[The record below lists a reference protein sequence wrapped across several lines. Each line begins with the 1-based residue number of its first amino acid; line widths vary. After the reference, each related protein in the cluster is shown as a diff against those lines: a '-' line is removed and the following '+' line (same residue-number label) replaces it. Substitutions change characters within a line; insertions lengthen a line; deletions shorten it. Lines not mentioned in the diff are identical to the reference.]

1 MTQFGYDVNGNLL
14 TRTDAN
20 SYATTFT
27 YDVLN
32 RMKTRTLPGGG
43 AVESLAYNLTGTLA
57 NVTDFNGKIT
67 TFSYD
72 AMNRLITRTPTGETA
87 VSYTYTPTGQRQTMT
102 DGSGSTSYAYDNQ
115 NRLVSKTASAGAL
128 SYTYDAAGDR
138 LTAVSSNAG
147 GTNVTFTYDALSRL
161 QTVVDKGVG
170 GSANPATYTY
180 DAVGNLT
187 SVALPNGVTVTP
199 GYDTMYRVK
208 SLAATSAPAAAY
220 SYTYGPV
227 GNRLSAQDGNGSAAY
242 TYSSIYRLTEE
253 SIARGQTAGSL
264 AYGLDPVGNRLSLT
278 SGITAITSQAF
289 TYTPNDRIMADSYD
303 TNGNLLA
310 AGGNT
315 YAYDSQNRLTSF
327 NAGAATFVYDGD
339 GNRVAKT
346 SGGVTTQYLVDDANP
361 TGLAQV
367 AEEVVNGA
375 VTRRYVY
382 GLGRISQTQAAGTS
396 YYGYDAHGDVRT
408 LMDGTGVVTDTYD
421 YDAFGNVIASTGT
434 TANVYRYQGEALD
447 AETGLYYL
455 RARYYDSITGR
466 FLSVDPL
473 ADQGEHPYAYSSANP
488 VDGHDPT
495 GLQDVFEYKALLVGP
510 LTWPHFSLA
519 MAAGGGHSGGGSG
532 PGGGGS
538 GSGDGPGPGCMGGG
552 GGGALN
558 AQAKLDQVAACKC
571 TPDTCDK
578 LGIGIEEP
586 KPSAVTNGVLNV
598 ADDPGHTFVY
608 LMRANGK
615 FDSMLS
621 FGPGAQ
627 ITWNKDLFR
636 SGMLPG
642 NVHWPLKGL
651 ASTWESYITSD
662 QLNSGSQAIANFKA
676 QRPRYTPTFNCTF
689 AALSI
694 AKGIGLTL
702 PDGVGPVEAIDD
714 LGTRHDL
721 GDNQFTRRIANPYQL
736 TVEMK
741 QQFGPPSVVNTGIFP
756 DN

>member
-1 MTQFGYDVNGNLL
+1 
-14 TRTDAN
+14 
-20 SYATTFT
+20 
-27 YDVLN
+27 
-32 RMKTRTLPGGG
+32 MKTRTLPGGG
-43 AVESLAYNLTGTLA
+43 AVETLAYNLTGTLA

-72 AMNRLITRTPTGETA
+72 AMNRLLARTPTGETA

-242 TYSSIYRLTEE
+242 TYNSIYRLTEE

-264 AYGLDPVGNRLSLT
+264 TYGLDPVGNRLSLA

-289 TYTPNDRIMADSYD
+289 TYTANDRIMADSYD

-346 SGGVTTQYLVDDANP
+346 SGGVTTQYLVDDTNS

-367 AEEVVNGA
+367 AEEVVGGA

-408 LMDGTGVVTDTYD
+408 LMNASGTVTDTYD
-421 YDAFGNVIASTGT
+421 YDAFGNLIASTGT

-447 AETGLYYL
+447 TETGLYYL
-455 RARYYDSITGR
+455 RARYYDAVAGR
-466 FLSVDPL
+466 FLTVDPL
-473 ADQGEHPYAYSSANP
+473 ASEGNHPYTYASADP
-488 VDGHDPT
+488 VNGHDPA
-495 GLQDVFEYKALLVGP
+495 GQQDVFEYKPLLVGP

-519 MAAGGGHSGGGSG
+519 MVTGGGGHGGGS
-532 PGGGGS
+532 P
-538 GSGDGPGPGCMGGG
+538 PGCLGG
-552 GGGALN
+552 GGGAVKSFLQWIHVCQIGAPPMPSSPGVPYPSGPNKPTCNCVYHVRAHRLECRAYEWWGPVGDTFVTQN
-558 AQAKLDQVAACKC
+558 ARAGNNDNPDYPTRQCVNNPDCEAIRRVGPLPATTYRMGDDKTVVSKTGQVTIRIPLTAVDASEMHRRDSMQIHQDWPG
-571 TPDTCDK
+571 TPDRTVGTIYSPASEGCIASSDYERFR
-578 LGIGIEEP
+578 GFMRDQGC
-586 KPSAVTNGVLNV
+586 TRGGVSV
-598 ADDPGHTFVY
+598 
-608 LMRANGK
+608 
-615 FDSMLS
+615 
-621 FGPGAQ
+621 
-627 ITWNKDLFR
+627 
-636 SGMLPG
+636 LP
-642 NVHWPLKGL
+642 
-651 ASTWESYITSD
+651 
-662 QLNSGSQAIANFKA
+662 
-676 QRPRYTPTFNCTF
+676 
-689 AALSI
+689 
-694 AKGIGLTL
+694 
-702 PDGVGPVEAIDD
+702 
-714 LGTRHDL
+714 
-721 GDNQFTRRIANPYQL
+721 
-736 TVEMK
+736 
-741 QQFGPPSVVNTGIFP
+741 
-756 DN
+756 